1 MILFEFCDI
10 YEYFDVREA
19 AVLAAHGEVARVHLG
34 LPRQEAALDQHHL
47 LVAVPSKIFL
57 HKC

>member
-19 AVLAAHGEVARVHLG
+19 AVLAAHGKGEVVRVPLG
-34 LPRQEAALDQHHL
+34 VPRQGNARTFL
-47 LVAVPSKIFL
+47 LPFLNKIFL